1 MTKIFTIGFQRDK
14 SNPYNIRTKESL
26 LFYILMFSGEGDAN
40 WTEKSRS
47 KFSEGIQQAKGRS
60 EIRGSQSK
68 IRSFSLQ
75 CCINTNLVKGKKKK
89 MTKWVFVN

>member
-14 SNPYNIRTKESL
+14 SNPYNIRTKES
-26 LFYILMFSGEGDAN
+26 YILMFSGEEDAN

-68 IRSFSLQ
+68 IRNFSLQ
-75 CCINTNLVKGKKKK
+75 CCMNKNLVKGKKKK